1 MLQYAHQGCTISLL
15 RGDITKEPVDAIV
28 NAANRTLLG
37 GGGVDGAIH
46 RAAGPELLIA
56 CRRVREQVL
65 HGALAA
71 TAQPV
76 LTYGYRLPAKYV
88 VHTTGPVYAEDD
100 DPDRTLTLTY
110 WNALRLAI
118 AVRQPPI
125 ASIAFPSISTGA
137 FGFPIRRAAPLA
149 LRAMLAFLNGDDLA
163 SQAPLPLVDP
173 AVPGVRLSTPPP
185 PPGSIRE
192 IRVVLFS
199 DADLQVYEQALD
211 DIAGPLSEQEPGKA
225 GG

>member
-1 MLQYAHQGCTISLL
+1 MLQYTHQGCTISLR
-15 RGDITKEPVDAIV
+15 RGDITKQPVDAIV

-46 RAAGPELLIA
+46 RAAGPELLAA

-76 LTYGYRLPAKYV
+76 LTHGYRLPAKYV
-88 VHTTGPVYAEDD
+88 VHITGPVYATDD

-110 WNALRLAI
+110 WNALRLAS
-118 AVRQPPI
+118 AAGQPPI
-125 ASIAFPSISTGA
+125 SAIAFPSISTGA

-149 LRAMLAFLNGDDLA
+149 LRAMLAFLNGEDLA

-173 AVPGVRLSTPPP
+173 AVPGVRLAAPPP
-185 PPGSIRE
+185 PPGPIRE

-211 DIAGPLSEQEPGKA
+211 AIAGPL
-225 GG
+225 